1 MESSCETSQDLA
13 LDCLNKVLVSE
24 RHNFRSY
31 LRNGA
36 IPWLRGD
43 FPGPSP
49 SKSPFLRRCFVVPLL
64 LAHPRR
70 PLRLQS
76 LEGEFSSSSTPTFF
90 FLILS
95 LSLSLFLSFSLSIF
109 FIFLP
114 FWNSSSVPLYCPRP
128 MKHFP
133 VWESFNHFFFCRP
146 AFMFSVCC
154 HLIYSYVK
162 KNNVGLPIYDIH
174 KAIRLNYTIWI
185 ESSICGKKNRHS
197 FESNFGWFQYE
208 TDLPSRLCDL
218 PS

>member
-95 LSLSLFLSFSLSIF
+95 LSLSFSLSIF
-109 FIFLP
+109 FYIPTILEQQQRASLLSPSDEAF
-114 FWNSSSVPLYCPRP
+114 SSLRVFQS
-128 MKHFP
+128 
-133 VWESFNHFFFCRP
+133 FFFCRP

>member
-1 MESSCETSQDLA
+1 MGRFRGFEVISPAHLPPKVHSSAVVSLFHYFLHTLVDLCGSSH
-13 LDCLNKVLVSE
+13 LRVNSPHPQL
-24 RHNFRSY
+24 RH
-31 LRNGA
+31 
-36 IPWLRGD
+36 
-43 FPGPSP
+43 
-49 SKSPFLRRCFVVPLL
+49 
-64 LAHPRR
+64 
-70 PLRLQS
+70 
-76 LEGEFSSSSTPTFF
+76 FF
-90 FLILS
+90 FLF
-95 LSLSLFLSFSLSIF
+95 SLSLFLSLSLFF

>member
-1 MESSCETSQDLA
+1 MGRFRGFEVISPAHLPPKVHSSAVVSLFHYFLHTLVDLCGSSH
-13 LDCLNKVLVSE
+13 LRVNSPHPQL
-24 RHNFRSY
+24 RH
-31 LRNGA
+31 
-36 IPWLRGD
+36 
-43 FPGPSP
+43 
-49 SKSPFLRRCFVVPLL
+49 
-64 LAHPRR
+64 
-70 PLRLQS
+70 
-76 LEGEFSSSSTPTFF
+76 FF
-90 FLILS
+90 FLF
-95 LSLSLFLSFSLSIF
+95 SLSLFLSLSLFFFYIPTILEQQQRASLLSPSDEAFSSLRVFQS
-109 FIFLP
+109 
-114 FWNSSSVPLYCPRP
+114 
-128 MKHFP
+128 
-133 VWESFNHFFFCRP
+133 FFFCRP